1 MLDKNKQ
8 SLLLGKI
15 SAYTEI
21 LVKDPGSTI
30 FVSLAETYR
39 KLGMFDDARQIVTRG
54 LELHPE
60 LSSAY
65 IVMARILCQ
74 LKDFSGSVT
83 NFEHALVL
91 DPDNLS
97 ALVGYARVQI
107 LLGKKGDARKI
118 LLKARSLSPAD
129 PVINKLLLS
138 LPREP
143 EVGEESSDDFFG
155 EVDDEEISPPLVST
169 TLAELYLVQ
178 GLTSKALDI
187 FQRLS
192 VQNPDDL
199 SFRRKI
205 KQLEG
210 LLEQDTRSQDE
221 TIATDKST
229 ESDVSERDT
238 ALQQPTEIE
247 SDGAHP
253 VPATESKQEQVLSTL
268 NNWLSNIQ
276 QRRGNV

>member
-247 SDGAHP
+247 ADGAHP